1 MRGVVLAI
9 LVALAA
15 SLSGCVPSLHPL
27 VTDKDAVFVPAL
39 VGTWAEEGG
48 SDTWKFEK
56 GEGKAYLLTQ
66 TSNGVSAHFEA
77 RLTKI
82 GGVIFLDTF
91 SKEPPDT
98 EGKPAPADQSDEGN
112 LFLYL
117 HYVPAHLISRVG
129 MSGDALR
136 ISMMNPAGTYA
147 LLVMIDRDTDSQ
159 PDPYID
165 LDQRLTDADL
175 DARGATE
182 RIAIFV
188 PKRSVETWV
197 YHLLYP
203 RRKVEESSDN
213 SKPKHG
219 VSGGGCRRAG
229 SEFSSYDPPS
239 TCPLPS
245 LVRGCQERSRIP

>member
-1 MRGVVLAI
+1 MRKRQVQIPVL
-9 LVALAA
+9 
-15 SLSGCVPSLHPL
+15 CE
-27 VTDKDAVFVPAL
+27 D
-39 VGTWAEEGG
+39 
-48 SDTWKFEK
+48 
-56 GEGKAYLLTQ
+56 
-66 TSNGVSAHFEA
+66 SAHESFALGYLGA
-77 RLTKI
+77 RRYSRHKI
-82 GGVIFLDTF
+82 RIL
-91 SKEPPDT
+91 P
-98 EGKPAPADQSDEGN
+98 
-112 LFLYL
+112 Y
-117 HYVPAHLISRVG
+117 PAHGRG
-129 MSGDALR
+129 SGKEHVRNEYLR
-136 ISMMNPAGTYA
+136 EVCATRKYNRMNPAGTYA

-203 RRKVEESSDN
+203 RRKVEESSDY